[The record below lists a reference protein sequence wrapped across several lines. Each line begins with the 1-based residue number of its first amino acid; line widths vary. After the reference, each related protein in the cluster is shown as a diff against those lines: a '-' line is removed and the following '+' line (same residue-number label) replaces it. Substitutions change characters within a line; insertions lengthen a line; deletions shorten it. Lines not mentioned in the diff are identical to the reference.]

1 MVNPIT
7 SSMSKYYEK
16 TKSGY
21 SRDIDHL
28 ITFNRNGLWI
38 KENFD
43 DKQRI
48 ISAAKPE
55 GTSLLDVTIFH
66 LDNNSNLIEK
76 IISKKANIS
85 KNDWILE
92 DGIIFKTQNE
102 LVLSEEFS
110 SLNINSIYDYEKIT
124 SLFKNFDTM
133 SFLDLI
139 INYKDLI
146 NSGYDKSFLN
156 QSLHTS
162 YRYRFSYF

>member
-1 MVNPIT
+1 M
-7 SSMSKYYEK
+7 
-16 TKSGY
+16 
-21 SRDIDHL
+21 
-28 ITFNRNGLWI
+28 
-38 KENFD
+38 
-43 DKQRI
+43 
-48 ISAAKPE
+48 
-55 GTSLLDVTIFH
+55 LDVTIFH

-146 NSGYDKSFLN
+146 NSGYDKSF
-156 QSLHTS
+156 
-162 YRYRFSYF
+162 